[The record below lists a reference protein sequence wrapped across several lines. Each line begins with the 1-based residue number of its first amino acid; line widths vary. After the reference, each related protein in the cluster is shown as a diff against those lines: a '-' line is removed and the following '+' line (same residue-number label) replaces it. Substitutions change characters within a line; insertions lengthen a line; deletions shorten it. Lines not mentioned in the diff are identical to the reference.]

1 MSQERIVA
9 MLVWVGLPALVSLLV
24 AAGLAA
30 LRRARPWRTSET
42 SGTIRPDR
50 WSACFAI
57 AVGVAFMTI
66 GLLPVVTGARTT
78 AAALV
83 VNLVFGATMAGFMAP
98 SLTSVHAVRWDEI
111 GIEGPC
117 SLFGLTLGTRRT
129 RMRWAEIARTGKTA
143 TGYWY
148 VESRDGRRDYWSFLY
163 TGYAALVKV
172 LRKHRADLTLIDDLP

>member
-1 MSQERIVA
+1 
-9 MLVWVGLPALVSLLV
+9 MLVWMVGLPVLVSLLV
-24 AAGLAA
+24 AAGQAA
-30 LRRARPWRTSET
+30 IRRARPWRSSET
-42 SGTIRPDR
+42 AGTIRPDR

-57 AVGVAFMTI
+57 AVGVAFMAI

-83 VNLVFGATMAGFMAP
+83 VNLVFGAMMAGFMAP
-98 SLTSVHAVRWDEI
+98 SLTPVHAVRWDEI

-129 RMRWAEIARTGKTA
+129 LVLWAEIVRTGKTA

-148 VESRDGRRDYWSFLY
+148 VESRDGTRVYWSFLY
-163 TGYAALVKV
+163 TGYGALVKA
-172 LRKHRADLTLIDDLP
+172 LRKRRTDLTLIDDLP